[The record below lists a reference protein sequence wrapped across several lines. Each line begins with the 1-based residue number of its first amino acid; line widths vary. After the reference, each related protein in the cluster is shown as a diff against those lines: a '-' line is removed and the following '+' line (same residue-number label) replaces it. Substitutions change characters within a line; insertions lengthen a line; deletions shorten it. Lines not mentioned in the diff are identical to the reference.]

1 MPFFKNVFHSKD
13 KQKPAKPA
21 PEPVAPP
28 KPRWEESWTRKD
40 VAPEEIQELVHVCT
54 QEMKSRALDMP
65 FMLLPFRPTSDTSAS
80 RNFVRNF
87 FKAAYEGTR
96 QYSGEGLAQELRLTE
111 PLTLCSI
118 IKWCW
123 SRLPGG
129 VVTWDAY
136 ELFRIGES
144 DSNFARHAFDTFI
157 PISVDSEARK
167 HIIFDFFDLLSAVA
181 ARGKTNGMGG
191 RKLSRLAG
199 WWAFEFVEDGK
210 GFDGGYRTWEKAA
223 DAASHLFFAYL
234 RSLSPDLNV
243 VGGISALPR
252 SLQALLSQTEYPPQ
266 TPSLMQ
272 TRTTKVIMIVDSVSP
287 TPFALLRRAKHFEY
301 RDDDR
306 ALQQFS
312 AYDDTVKALTDEC
325 HRVLKCIAN
334 ANQSIMS
341 PVSPDPKTPDPSWSR
356 FEDFGFSGILDSPAS
371 TNGTSLGG
379 SPNDFS
385 SLRSGARSKNTDFG
399 RPTTPSWA
407 DFLSS
412 GFADENN
419 QAPPNMLMPPS
430 QKLPPLG
437 ENRVHSS
444 QSHMRNGLN
453 EDDLEPGE
461 LASITQFDLDE
472 TFWWVWMTSLASE
485 ETTDRKAAFGRCTL
499 IETRI
504 HGAKWL
510 VMEEQVKGASPG
522 PEEGAY
528 IAEKKSKF
536 SFTRRGRLGR
546 RKSTGK
552 KPPVKEPYNRTTN
565 DSPMSKTSIGPD
577 QHARIQAAAAKLAQN
592 ERNKKDALE
601 FAQRRGRTDDVS
613 SVKTNSVLTLQPH
626 LVNEAGPAMQWDK
639 KFGEAALDRDTLR
652 AQYLGD
658 VTAGRGSKSN
668 LVTAANGRSS
678 PLPPELSN
686 RDLPALPKS
695 VMEAPSTKRADS
707 RSPARIETNTPVE
720 ASVAP
725 VPWPNDSPTH
735 TPLPHEQS
743 FPKPLH
749 QEQTFTAPVHQE
761 QSHPTP
767 PHQEQ
772 SFATPREETP
782 FATQVSVPIA
792 EDKALPSVVTPN
804 QHPAL
809 RKPLPER
816 KPVVASQPNIRVSE
830 DQTSAPAKKPSPNK
844 LKKKEGGGF
853 RRMFGR
859 KKTETPAPA
868 PVAVPAPVEAVRPTE
883 PEDNSYF
890 QASDAVRSTSR
901 LEDHPAHVR
910 EPSPTYSD
918 EQPEPLRAPS
928 PKYEPSPAASSFDA
942 PEPLHAGAPA
952 PGSAATQQEIDRAFS
967 RFDQGPMDDMP
978 AFAPADDDSDD
989 DAAISPIVPRRQQPP
1004 FAQQQNPRTPTQRVP
1019 QYSDDI
1025 SEESVEFAKQA
1036 SPSQDRWAQIRKNAA
1051 ERAARLSE
1059 EQTRRSRSQSQSQRT
1074 DEGETSGEETI
1085 ESRVARIKAR
1095 VAELTSNIDGQPAGP
1110 GPGAGRQW

>member
-1 MPFFKNVFHSKD
+1 MPFFKSVFHSKD
-13 KQKPAKPA
+13 KQKGAKTA

-40 VAPEEIQELVHVCT
+40 VAPDEIQELIHVCT

-80 RNFVRNF
+80 RNFIRNF
-87 FKAAYEGTR
+87 FKAAYENTR

-167 HIIFDFFDLLSAVA
+167 RIIFDFFDLLSSVA
-181 ARGKTNGMGG
+181 ARGKSNGMGG

-234 RSLSPDLNV
+234 RSLSPDMNV

-252 SLQALLSQTEYPPQ
+252 SLQALLTQTEYPPQ
-266 TPSLMQ
+266 TPTLMQ
-272 TRTTKVIMIVDSVSP
+272 TRTTKVVMIVDSVSP
-287 TPFALLRRAKHFEY
+287 TPFALLRRAKNFEY

-312 AYDDTVKALTDEC
+312 AYEDTVKALTDEC
-325 HRVLKCIAN
+325 QRVLKCIAT
-334 ANQSIMS
+334 ANQST
-341 PVSPDPKTPDPSWSR
+341 VSTDPTTPDPSWSR
-356 FEDFGFSGILDSPAS
+356 FEDFGFSGIMDSSSS
-371 TNGTSLGG
+371 TNGASVGG
-379 SPNDFS
+379 SPREFS
-385 SLRSGARSKNTDFG
+385 SLRSGPHSNNTDLG

-419 QAPPNMLMPPS
+419 QSPPTTLLMPN

-444 QSHMRNGLN
+444 QSHVRNGLN

-461 LASITQFDLDE
+461 LASITKFDLDE
-472 TFWWVWMTSLASE
+472 TFWWVWMISLASE

-504 HGAKWL
+504 QGAKWL

-552 KPPVKEPYNRTTN
+552 KPTPKEPYNRTTN
-565 DSPMSKTSIGPD
+565 NTPMSKTSIGPD
-577 QHARIQAAAAKLAQN
+577 QHARIQAAAAKLAKN
-592 ERNKKDALE
+592 ERDEKDAKE
-601 FAQRRGRTDDVS
+601 FAQRRGRTDDTT

-639 KFGEAALDRDTLR
+639 KFGEAALDKDALR

-658 VTAGRGSKSN
+658 VSAGRGSKNN
-668 LVTAANGRSS
+668 LMASANGRSS
-678 PLPPELSN
+678 PLPPEVSN

-695 VMEAPSTKRADS
+695 ERGES
-707 RSPARIETNTPVE
+707 RSPARIDTKPTE
-720 ASVAP
+720 ASVTP
-725 VPWPNDSPTH
+725 VPWPNDSPTQ
-735 TPLPHEQS
+735 TPQQQS
-743 FPKPLH
+743 FPV
-749 QEQTFTAPVHQE
+749 PVAQD
-761 QSHPTP
+761 QSTP
-767 PHQEQ
+767 I
-772 SFATPREETP
+772 EETP
-782 FATQVSVPIA
+782 FATPLPISDEKSVQ
-792 EDKALPSVVTPN
+792 SGTTPN

-809 RKPLPER
+809 RKAVPER
-816 KPVVASQPNIRVSE
+816 KPVVAPQPKSRVSE
-830 DQTSAPAKKPSPNK
+830 DHGAAPGKKISPNK

-853 RRMFGR
+853 RKLFGR
-859 KKTETPAPA
+859 KKTETPAAVATTAPA
-868 PVAVPAPVEAVRPTE
+868 
-883 PEDNSYF
+883 DDSYF
-890 QASDAVRSTSR
+890 QASDALRSNSR
-901 LEDHPAHVR
+901 LDDHQSNVR
-910 EPSPTYSD
+910 EPSPTYTD
-918 EQPEPLRAPS
+918 DQPEPIRAPS
-928 PKYEPSPAASSFDA
+928 PQHEPSPAASSGIV
-942 PEPLHAGAPA
+942 EPNQAGGPVAGGP
-952 PGSAATQQEIDRAFS
+952 ATQQEIDQAFS
-967 RFDQGPMDDMP
+967 RFDQGPMEDMP
-978 AFAPADDDSDD
+978 AFAPADDESDD
-989 DAAISPIVPRRQQPP
+989 DAAAAPTVPRRQM
-1004 FAQQQNPRTPTQRVP
+1004 QQTNPRTPTQRAP
-1019 QYSDDI
+1019 EYADDI
-1025 SEESVEFAKQA
+1025 SEESVEFTKQQ

-1059 EQTRRSRSQSQSQRT
+1059 EQVRRSRSQSQSQRT

-1095 VAELTSNIDGQPAGP
+1095 VAELTGNVDGQPGAGA
-1110 GPGAGRQW
+1110 GGRQW

>member
-13 KQKPAKPA
+13 KQKGAKAA

-40 VAPEEIQELVHVCT
+40 VAPDEIQELIHVCT

-96 QYSGEGLAQELRLTE
+96 QYTGEGLAQELRLTE

-181 ARGKTNGMGG
+181 ARGKSNGMGG

-234 RSLSPDLNV
+234 RSLSPDMNV

-266 TPSLMQ
+266 TPTLMQ
-272 TRTTKVIMIVDSVSP
+272 TRTTKVVMIVDSVSP
-287 TPFALLRRAKHFEY
+287 TPFALLRRAKNFEY

-312 AYDDTVKALTDEC
+312 EYDDTVKALTDEC
-325 HRVLKCIAN
+325 RRVLECIAT
-334 ANQSIMS
+334 ANQSA
-341 PVSPDPKTPDPSWSR
+341 VSAADPTTPDPSWSR
-356 FEDFGFSGILDSPAS
+356 FEDFGFSGIMDSSAS
-371 TNGTSLGG
+371 TNGTPVGG
-379 SPNDFS
+379 NPREFS
-385 SLRSGARSKNTDFG
+385 SLRNGPRSNNTDFG

-419 QAPPNMLMPPS
+419 QSPPTTLLMPN

-437 ENRVHSS
+437 EHRVHSS
-444 QSHMRNGLN
+444 QSHVRNGLS

-461 LASITQFDLDE
+461 LASITKFDLDE
-472 TFWWVWMTSLASE
+472 TFWWVWMISLASE

-504 HGAKWL
+504 QGAKWL
-510 VMEEQVKGASPG
+510 VMEEQVKGAAA

-528 IAEKKSKF
+528 IVEKKSKF

-552 KPPVKEPYNRTTN
+552 KPTPKEPYSRTTTN
-565 DSPMSKTSIGPD
+565 TPMSKTSIGPD

-592 ERNKKDALE
+592 ERDEKDAKE
-601 FAQRRGRTDDVS
+601 FATRRGRTDDTT

-639 KFGEAALDRDTLR
+639 KFGEAALDKDALR

-658 VTAGRGSKSN
+658 HTAGRGSKNN
-668 LVTAANGRSS
+668 LTAAANGRAS
-678 PLPPELSN
+678 PLPPSVSN

-695 VMEAPSTKRADS
+695 ERGD
-707 RSPARIETNTPVE
+707 SPARIDTTTPTK
-720 ASVAP
+720 ASVTP
-725 VPWPNDSPTH
+725 VPWPHESPTQ
-735 TPLPHEQS
+735 TPLPQQQS
-743 FPKPLH
+743 FPVAM
-749 QEQTFTAPVHQE
+749 TRE
-761 QSHPTP
+761 QSTP
-767 PHQEQ
+767 I
-772 SFATPREETP
+772 EETP
-782 FATQVSVPIA
+782 FATPLPISDEKSVQTGA
-792 EDKALPSVVTPN
+792 TPN

-809 RKPLPER
+809 RKSIPDR
-816 KPVVASQPNIRVSE
+816 KPVVAPQSKTRVSE
-830 DQTSAPAKKPSPNK
+830 DQGAAPGKKVSPNK
-844 LKKKEGGGF
+844 LKKKEGSGF
-853 RRMFGR
+853 RKLFGR
-859 KKTETPAPA
+859 KKTETPA
-868 PVAVPAPVEAVRPTE
+868 AVPAPAPA
-883 PEDNSYF
+883 DDSYF

-901 LEDHPAHVR
+901 LDDHQPNVR
-910 EPSPTYSD
+910 EPSPTYTD
-918 EQPEPLRAPS
+918 DHPEPVQEPS
-928 PKYEPSPAASSFDA
+928 PNYEPSPAASS
-942 PEPLHAGAPA
+942 PEVAEPIQAGGPVAGAP
-952 PGSAATQQEIDRAFS
+952 ATQQEIDQAFS

-978 AFAPADDDSDD
+978 AFAPADDESED
-989 DAAISPIVPRRQQPP
+989 DAAAAPTVPRRQV
-1004 FAQQQNPRTPTQRVP
+1004 QQTNPRTPTQRAP
-1019 QYSDDI
+1019 EYADDI
-1025 SEESVEFAKQA
+1025 SEESIEFTKQQ

-1059 EQTRRSRSQSQSQRT
+1059 EQVRRSRSVSQSQRT

-1095 VAELTSNIDGQPAGP
+1095 VAELTGNVDGQPAAAGS
-1110 GPGAGRQW
+1110 GAGRQW

>member
-1 MPFFKNVFHSKD
+1 MPFFKNVFTSKD
-13 KQKPAKPA
+13 KQKAAKAA
-21 PEPVAPP
+21 PEAPAPP

-40 VAPEEIQELVHVCT
+40 VAPEEIQELIHVCT

-65 FMLLPFRPTSDTSAS
+65 FLLLPFRPTSDTSAS

-87 FKAAYEGTR
+87 FKAAYENTR
-96 QYSGEGLAQELRLTE
+96 QFSGEGLAQELRLTE

-144 DSNFARHAFDTFI
+144 DSKFARHAFDTFI
-157 PISVDSEARK
+157 PISVESEARK
-167 HIIFDFFDLLSAVA
+167 RIIFDFFDLLSAVA
-181 ARGKTNGMGG
+181 ARGKSNGMGG

-210 GFDGGYRTWEKAA
+210 GFDGGYKTWEKAA

-234 RSLSPDLNV
+234 RSLAPDANT

-252 SLQALLSQTEYPPQ
+252 SLQSLLSQTEYPPQ
-266 TPSLMQ
+266 TPTLMQ
-272 TRTTKVIMIVDSVSP
+272 TRTTKVVMIVNSVSP

-301 RDDDR
+301 RDDDK

-312 AYDDTVKALTDEC
+312 AYEDTVKALTDEC
-325 HRVLKCIAN
+325 RRVLDCIAT
-334 ANQSIMS
+334 ANQSI
-341 PVSPDPKTPDPSWSR
+341 VAVDPTKPDPSWSR
-356 FEDFGFSGILDSPAS
+356 FEDFGFSGILDTPN
-371 TNGTSLGG
+371 TPNGTSINGG
-379 SPNDFS
+379 TQNFGPS
-385 SLRSGARSKNTDFG
+385 ARSKDTDFG

-419 QAPPNMLMPPS
+419 QSPPTTLLMPT

-444 QSHMRNGLN
+444 QSHVRNGLTD
-453 EDDLEPGE
+453 DDLEPGE

-472 TFWWVWMTSLASE
+472 TFWWVWMISLASE

-504 HGAKWL
+504 QGAKWL

-536 SFTRRGRLGR
+536 SFTKRGRLGR

-552 KPPVKEPYNRTTN
+552 KPPTKEPYSRTTTN
-565 DSPMSKTSIGPD
+565 TPMSKTSIGPD
-577 QHARIQAAAAKLAQN
+577 QHARIQAAAAKLAQS
-592 ERNKKDALE
+592 ERDEKDAKD
-601 FAQRRGRTDDVS
+601 FAQRRGRSDDTTS
-613 SVKTNSVLTLQPH
+613 IKTNSVLTLQPH

-639 KFGEAALDRDTLR
+639 KYGEAALDRDALR

-658 VTAGRGSKSN
+658 VSAGRGSKNN
-668 LVTAANGRSS
+668 LTTAANGRSS
-678 PLPPELSN
+678 PLPPSVSN

-695 VMEAPSTKRADS
+695 DRGSS
-707 RSPARIETNTPVE
+707 RSPPHINPKSD
-720 ASVAP
+720 ASVTP
-725 VPWPNDSPTH
+725 VPWPNDSPTDK
-735 TPLPHEQS
+735 S
-743 FPKPLH
+743 FPKSLT
-749 QEQTFTAPVHQE
+749 QEHA
-761 QSHPTP
+761 PTP
-767 PHQEQ
+767 DEPQ
-772 SFATPREETP
+772 SSTGP
-782 FATQVSVPIA
+782 
-792 EDKALPSVVTPN
+792 K
-804 QHPAL
+804 HPAL
-809 RKPLPER
+809 RSAVPDR
-816 KPVVASQPNIRVSE
+816 KPVAPEPKVRSSE
-830 DQTSAPAKKPSPNK
+830 EQSDGKRLSPNK
-844 LKKKEGGGF
+844 LKKKEGGF
-853 RRMFGR
+853 RKLFGR
-859 KKTETPAPA
+859 KKTDAATSANE
-868 PVAVPAPVEAVRPTE
+868 VPGADAQAAHSIQA
-883 PEDNSYF
+883 DDDDSYF

-901 LEDHPAHVR
+901 LDDHQHESSLAY
-910 EPSPTYSD
+910 EKS
-918 EQPEPLRAPS
+918 EALRAPT
-928 PKYEPSPAASSFDA
+928 PKYEPSATSSSSITKSCR
-942 PEPLHAGAPA
+942 AGAPA
-952 PGSAATQQEIDRAFS
+952 APGAPATQEEVDQAFS
-967 RFDQGPMDDMP
+967 RFDQGPMEDMP
-978 AFAPADDDSDD
+978 AFVPADDESDD
-989 DAAISPIVPRRQQPP
+989 EAAAAPSVPRRQIP
-1004 FAQQQNPRTPTQRVP
+1004 APRTPTEHMP
-1019 QYSDDI
+1019 QHADNI
-1025 SEESVEFAKQA
+1025 SEESVEFSKQA

-1051 ERAARLSE
+1051 DRAARLSE

-1095 VAELTSNIDGQPAGP
+1095 VAELTGNVDGQPTLTGP
-1110 GPGAGRQW
+1110 SGRQW